1 MNGPGTDYG
10 GASACLNPLCDC
22 ATVSSSTKGIKKQN
36 QCLAQQFRKYLFLG
50 HPVGDD
56 DHNMARAKC
65 LYPVFLGGQ
74 CGPDYGSL
82 PALRR
87 STYHQGAAAQSHLE
101 EILRE

>member
-1 MNGPGTDYG
+1 MVPIMAVYRGDIDG
-10 GASACLNPLCDC
+10 
-22 ATVSSSTKGIKKQN
+22 
-36 QCLAQQFRKYLFLG
+36 
-50 HPVGDD
+50 VGDHDYD
-56 DHNMARAKC
+56 DDNYRVQPNASID
-65 LYPVFLGGQ
+65 PVFLGGQ